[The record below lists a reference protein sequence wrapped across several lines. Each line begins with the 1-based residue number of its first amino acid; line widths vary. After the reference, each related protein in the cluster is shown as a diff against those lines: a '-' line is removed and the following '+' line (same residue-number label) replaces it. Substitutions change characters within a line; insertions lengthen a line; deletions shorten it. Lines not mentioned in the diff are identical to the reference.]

1 MATATAAATVAA
13 SVEEAEVAA
22 RRRGKQRGWKTMP
35 FIIAAET
42 FEKAGSIGVAAN
54 LTVYLVKR
62 FNMGQL
68 TAANITNIFYGTLNF
83 MPLLGAFISDAYLGR
98 FKTLAYGSFFSL
110 LGMLGLTLSASLP
123 ALRPQGCNQTTQL
136 GEHCNSPST
145 LQLGVLYLSLGFLT
159 IGGGA
164 IRPCSLPFG
173 VDQFDMTDEKS
184 RKGLNSYYNWYYGTT
199 TVALVFSLTFLVYIQ
214 NSISWPIGFGIPTFF
229 MFLAIIALFMGARLY
244 VHVPPEGS
252 IFSGIFRVL
261 VASFKKRR
269 LKLPYPH
276 DINQQ
281 ELLLYNPEMKGNRI
295 FKLPLTSQFRFLN
308 KGAIVR
314 DGDINDEGSVRNLWE
329 LCSIQQI
336 EEVKCLIRIVPICI
350 SGITC
355 FLALAQQF
363 TYIILQTLTMD
374 RHLGPHFEIPAGTV
388 TSISFVALA
397 LFIPIYDRILV
408 PMARRF
414 TGVESGITVLQR
426 QGVGLAISPISMV
439 VAGLVERKRRNSA
452 LSNGGMSQMS
462 VFWLTPQLVLMG
474 IAEAFNAVG
483 QIEFYNQQFPEHMLT
498 LAGSLFFITL
508 AGANYLSTAVSSITK
523 RVTSRDGHT
532 SWLTEDINLSKLDY
546 YFYLIAFMGVLNLF
560 YFLICA
566 HYYQYKAMS
575 LHAEESTKIHT
586 KVEADAEINIDRD
599 AHNK

>member
-1 MATATAAATVAA
+1 MATPAAAPVAA
-13 SVEEAEVAA
+13 SVEEVEVAA
-22 RRRGKQRGWKTMP
+22 RRRERQRGWKTMP

-110 LGMLGLTLSASLP
+110 LGMLGLTLSASVP
-123 ALRPQGCNQTTQL
+123 ALKPPGCNQTTQL
-136 GEHCNSPST
+136 GGHCNSPST

-184 RKGLNSYYNWYYGTT
+184 RKGLSSYYNWYYGTT
-199 TVALVFSLTFLVYIQ
+199 TAALVFSLTILVYIQ
-214 NSISWPIGFGIPTFF
+214 NDISWPIGFGIPTFF
-229 MFLAIIALFMGARLY
+229 MMMGIMVLFMGTRLY
-244 VHVPPEGS
+244 VHVVPEGS
-252 IFSGIFRVL
+252 IFTGIAQVL
-261 VASFKKRR
+261 TVSFKKRR

-281 ELLLYNPEMKGNRI
+281 DLLLFNPPTKGNRI
-295 FKLPLTSQFRFLN
+295 FRLPLTSQFRFLN

-314 DGDINDEGSVRNLWE
+314 DGDINGDGSARNSWE

-350 SGITC
+350 SGIIC
-355 FLALAQQF
+355 FMAISQQF
-363 TYIILQTLTMD
+363 TYVILQTLTMD
-374 RHLGPHFEIPAGTV
+374 CHLGPHFKIPEACV
-388 TSISFVALA
+388 ISISFMALT
-397 LFIPIYDRILV
+397 LFIPIYDRLLV
-408 PMARRF
+408 PMARRL
-414 TGVESGITVLQR
+414 TGVESGITLLQR
-426 QGVGLAISPISMV
+426 QGAGLVISPISMV

-452 LSNGGMSQMS
+452 LSNGGISPMS
-462 VFWLTPQLVLMG
+462 VFWLAPQLILMG
-474 IAEAFNAVG
+474 IAEALNAIG
-483 QIEFYNQQFPEHMLT
+483 QIEFYNKQFPEHMLT
-498 LAGSLFFITL
+498 LAGSLFFVSL
-508 AGANYLSTAVSSITK
+508 AAGIYLSTALANITK
-523 RVTSRDGHT
+523 KVTSRDGHT
-532 SWLTEDINLSKLDY
+532 SWLTEDISLSKLDY
-546 YFYLIAFMGVLNLF
+546 YFYFIAVTGVLNLF
-560 YFLICA
+560 YFLICS

-575 LHAEESTKIHT
+575 LHAEESIKIET
-586 KVEADAEINIDRD
+586 KVEADAEIDIAKD
-599 AHNK
+599 AHNN